1 MKHLQL
7 DGLCK
12 TFSYIVT
19 NWILNSF
26 GRDIDL
32 FFFYVNMNNTL
43 LALVN
48 NEDIG

>member
-1 MKHLQL
+1 MKYLQL

-26 GRDIDL
+26 GRETDL
-32 FFFYVNMNNTL
+32 FFFYINMNTP

>member
-1 MKHLQL
+1 MKYLQFY
-7 DGLCK
+7 GLCK

-26 GRDIDL
+26 MREIDL
-32 FFFYVNMNNTL
+32 FLFYVNMNTL

-48 NEDIG
+48 NEDID